1 MCVKQTETSPRRF
14 IVLCVT
20 APFIEFGVR
29 RYSLY
34 KRVRQGAEKE
44 RKIRVRIISTGTEK
58 REYED
63 NKDWMEK
70 GKLHKDTHTR

>member
-1 MCVKQTETSPRRF
+1 MKQTETSPGRP

-20 APFIEFGVR
+20 APFVQLGVG

-44 RKIRVRIISTGTEK
+44 RKIIVRIISTGTEK
-58 REYED
+58 KEYEN
-63 NKDWMEK
+63 NKD
-70 GKLHKDTHTR
+70 